1 MFILSEDIAERALKS
16 INVKAPDFVLKTEKG
31 ENWRLSDYL
40 GNVIALLFYPQNE
53 TLVCTRQLCSIR
65 DNWTDYLQTKAIIVG
80 ISPAT
85 SEEHSSFGQ
94 HYKLPI
100 PLLADNERKI
110 TQIYGKHWLMPI
122 FLTRAIV
129 IIDAKGY
136 VRTRQIMIRAFR
148 PTDRKVIT
156 SILAA
161 RADAG
166 SEKYKSLAGKYRK
179 AE

>member
-1 MFILSEDIAERALKS
+1 MFISNEDIDGTALGD
-16 INVKAPDFVLKTEKG
+16 INEKAPDFVLKTEKG

-40 GNVIALLFYPQNE
+40 GNVVALLFYPQNE

-65 DNWTDYLQTKAIIVG
+65 DNWTDYLQTKAVIVG
-80 ISPAT
+80 ISSAT
-85 SEEHSSFGQ
+85 VKEQNNFGQ
-94 HYKLPI
+94 HYNLPMS
-100 PLLADNERKI
+100 LLADNDRKV
-110 TQIYGKHWLMPI
+110 TQIYGKHWLIPI

-129 IIDAKGY
+129 IIDAKGF
-136 VRTRQIMIRAFR
+136 VRTRQIMLRAFR

-161 RADAG
+161 RADAV
-166 SEKYKSLAGKYRK
+166 SEKYKSLVEKYRK